1 MLDLFFPHRLRRLGY
16 FLRTIPLNIF
26 ILGGLMRVDVA
37 TPPSMEDN
45 LFNIGTVLLALYVVF
60 FVYLPRVRDCG
71 LPPWSLVLGL
81 IPYVS
86 SAYGVLLLFK
96 RSRLSYFDTPPA
108 ETTPEPIT
116 IAGST
121 CGACGKSLLFA
132 TDGVV
137 TASRKVLCHTC
148 QARAGDGTVLG

>member
-1 MLDLFFPHRLRRLGY
+1 MLDLFFPRRLRRLGY
-16 FLRTIPLNIF
+16 FLRTIPLNMF

-37 TPPSMEDN
+37 SPPSMEDN
-45 LFNIGTVLLALYVVF
+45 LFRAGTVLLGLYVVF

-108 ETTPEPIT
+108 EATPETIT
-116 IAGST
+116 IAGSK
-121 CGACGKSLLFA
+121 CEACGKSLLFA

-137 TASRKVLCHTC
+137 TASRKVLCHAC
-148 QARAGDGTVLG
+148 LAQAGEPS